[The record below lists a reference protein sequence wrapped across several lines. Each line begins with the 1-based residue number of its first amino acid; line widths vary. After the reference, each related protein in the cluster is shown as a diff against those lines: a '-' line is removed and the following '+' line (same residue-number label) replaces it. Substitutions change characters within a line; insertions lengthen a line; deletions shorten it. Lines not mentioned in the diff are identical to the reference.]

1 VGQLANKVLG
11 YALSRSL
18 QDGDSCTVQRLVDAV
33 AKDNY
38 RARTLVR
45 EVVLSLPFRN
55 TQGGAVKSVPMEA
68 PKLNISSVT
77 SKTQDAKSHNNG
89 ELAPPKK

>member
-1 VGQLANKVLG
+1 VLS

-33 AKDNY
+33 ARDNY

-55 TQGGAVKSVPMEA
+55 TQGGRVSTAPMEA
-68 PKLNISSVT
+68 PKLNIPSIT
-77 SKTQDAKSHNNG
+77 SKTQDKQSHNNG